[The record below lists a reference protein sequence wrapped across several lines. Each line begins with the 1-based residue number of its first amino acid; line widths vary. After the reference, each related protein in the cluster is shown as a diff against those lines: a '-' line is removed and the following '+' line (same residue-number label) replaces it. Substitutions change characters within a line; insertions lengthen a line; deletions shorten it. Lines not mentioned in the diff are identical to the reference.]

1 MIGPTKRRGA
11 GNAQHVD
18 TAICADADRGLW
30 RRSDRPDRR
39 STAVLRPRSRPID
52 QRLHGDDP
60 VGPRDAARS
69 SQRLLYGRKGQ
80 LDRAIEDFDQAI
92 RLNPNFAEAYVKRSI
107 AHALKG
113 QPDRAI
119 EDLDQA
125 IRLNPNYAEAF
136 NYRGANY
143 ARKFQ
148 LDHAIADF
156 DKAIRLNPNF
166 AEAFS
171 NRGNAYRR
179 KGQLDR
185 AIEDLDQAIRLNP
198 NYAQAFYN
206 RGTAYDRKG
215 QFDRAIEDFDQAIRL
230 NPNNVAAF
238 LDRGN
243 EYRAQGDFDRAIADY
258 SEGIRLDP
266 RLTFVLL
273 NRGVAYYYVG
283 SLPKALAD
291 LNQASEL
298 NPKGAY
304 TALWLDIVNKRSNLA
319 SRLQQAVAQIDM
331 TTWPAPVIRLFLGQ
345 MTPAAVLAAADDPD
359 PDTKKSHVCDAHFYS
374 GELALRRDAKA
385 EALQLFKAAAES
397 CPRTFIGDVA
407 VAELKRLAQ

>member
-113 QPDRAI
+113 Q
-119 EDLDQA
+119 
-125 IRLNPNYAEAF
+125 
-136 NYRGANY
+136 
-143 ARKFQ
+143 
-148 LDHAIADF
+148 
-156 DKAIRLNPNF
+156 
-166 AEAFS
+166 S
-171 NRGNAYRR
+171 
-179 KGQLDR
+179 DR

>member
-1 MIGPTKRRGA
+1 MRNTWTLLFVLMQIAGFSGAATAQTADQQRCPAPDPDLSISGCMAMIQSGHETQQDLAKDFSNRG
-11 GNAQHVD
+11 
-18 TAICADADRGLW
+18 TA
-30 RRSDRPDRR
+30 
-39 STAVLRPRSRPID
+39 
-52 QRLHGDDP
+52 
-60 VGPRDAARS
+60 
-69 SQRLLYGRKGQ
+69 YGRKGQ
-80 LDRAIEDFDQAI
+80 LDRAIEDFDW
-92 RLNPNFAEAYVKRSI
+92 
-107 AHALKG
+107 
-113 QPDRAI
+113 
-119 EDLDQA
+119 A

-143 ARKFQ
+143 ARKGQ
-148 LDHAIADF
+148 LDRAIGDF
-156 DKAIRLNPNF
+156 DKAIRLNPNY
-166 AEAFS
+166 AQAFN
-171 NRGNAYRR
+171 NRGTAYRR

-206 RGTAYDRKG
+206 RGTAYNRKG
-215 QFDRAIEDFDQAIRL
+215 QPDRAIEDFHQAIRL
-230 NPNNVAAF
+230 NPNDALAF

-258 SEGIRLDP
+258 SEVIRLNP
-266 RLTFVLL
+266 EYTFVLL

-298 NPKGAY
+298 NPKLAY

-331 TTWPAPVIRLFLGQ
+331 TNWPAPVIRLFLRQ
-345 MTPAAVLAAADDPD
+345 MTPAAVLTAADDPN
-359 PDTKKSHVCDAHFYS
+359 PDTKKSHVCEANFYS
-374 GELALRRDAKA
+374 GELALQRDAKE
-385 EALQLFKAAAES
+385 EAVQLLKAAAES
-397 CPRTFIGDVA
+397 CPKTFIGDVA

>member
-1 MIGPTKRRGA
+1 MRNTWTLLFVLMQIAGFGGAATAQTDDQQRCSAPDPDLSISGCTAMIQSGHETQQDLAKDFSNRG
-11 GNAQHVD
+11 
-18 TAICADADRGLW
+18 TA
-30 RRSDRPDRR
+30 
-39 STAVLRPRSRPID
+39 
-52 QRLHGDDP
+52 
-60 VGPRDAARS
+60 
-69 SQRLLYGRKGQ
+69 YGRKGQ

-92 RLNPNFAEAYVKRSI
+92 RLNPNYAAAFNNRGSAYSAKGDLDGAIADYNEAIRLDPKIAAAFNNRGFAYSW
-107 AHALKG
+107 KG
-113 QPDRAI
+113 DLDRAI
-119 EDLDQA
+119 ADHSEA
-125 IRLNPNYAEAF
+125 IRLNPKYA
-136 NYRGANY
+136 
-143 ARKFQ
+143 
-148 LDHAIADF
+148 L
-156 DKAIRLNPNF
+156 
-166 AEAFS
+166 
-171 NRGNAYRR
+171 
-179 KGQLDR
+179 
-185 AIEDLDQAIRLNP
+185 
-198 NYAQAFYN
+198 
-206 RGTAYDRKG
+206 
-215 QFDRAIEDFDQAIRL
+215 
-230 NPNNVAAF
+230 AF
-238 LDRGN
+238 LNRGN

-374 GELALRRDAKA
+374 GELASRRDAKA